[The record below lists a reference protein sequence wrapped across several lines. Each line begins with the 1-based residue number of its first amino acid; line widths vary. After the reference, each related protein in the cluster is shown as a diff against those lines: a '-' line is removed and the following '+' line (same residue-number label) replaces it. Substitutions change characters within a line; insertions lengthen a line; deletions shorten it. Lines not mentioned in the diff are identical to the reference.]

1 MKLAKSSF
9 NVLMFQCEAFWILFN
24 FFILNSLVQAT
35 SDSVKTNDCP
45 KSVDHC
51 AKNMKGVLNDT
62 RFTFPRNDHQLD
74 ILCLHLNRTI
84 TCINKFIECDLTSN
98 VKKDTFNG
106 LLQLMEKLCSKS
118 SKFRIE
124 YLKHAECYHK
134 LAPVYTK
141 CYQLYYESERQRI
154 ELNRN
159 ITTSQHLIL
168 WCCNYKNHRKCT
180 TDPVSRFCGSDAAN
194 LAEQIVIISEG
205 QDSLDHCPKHI
216 ITSSTCLKQW
226 ESLGLLVNTTYTSN
240 GNIEFLSDE
249 DNSLYPDRI
258 SSSASGSLSSLVTR
272 KCNDNHHL
280 NPLTLLVNPFIPS
293 ILQSI
298 ALIVIILVYNYFNV
312 FRTFPV
318 KCCSQSQTLATSKDK
333 PFTQFSYSRATLPA
347 TPSKSNGA
355 LKDFNLSRLSLVKEK
370 T

>member
-1 MKLAKSSF
+1 MVKSITVKSSIVQKF
-9 NVLMFQCEAFWILFN
+9 ALVVVI
-24 FFILNSLVQAT
+24 FIFSVINIFIKA
-35 SDSVKTNDCP
+35 SVKTNDCP
-45 KSVDHC
+45 RSVDHC
-51 AKNMKGVLNDT
+51 AKNMKSVLNDT

-74 ILCLHLNRTI
+74 ILCHHLNRTI

-141 CYQLYYESERQRI
+141 CYQLYYESERKRI

-180 TDPVSRFCGSDAAN
+180 TDPVSRYCGSDAAN

-205 QDSLDHCPKHI
+205 QETLDHCPKHI

-258 SSSASGSLSSLVTR
+258 SSSAFSPSTR
-272 KCNDNHHL
+272 KCNNHL
-280 NPLTLLVNPFIPS
+280 NKLTLVNPFLPS
-293 ILQSI
+293 ILQSL
-298 ALIVIILVYNYFNV
+298 ALLVIILVYNHFNV
-312 FRTFPV
+312 FCTFPV
-318 KCCSQSQTLATSKDK
+318 NSCQHSPTLETPKFK
-333 PFTQFSYSRATLPA
+333 QFSHLQA
-347 TPSKSNGA
+347 TPSNGA
-355 LKDFNLSRLSLVKEK
+355 LKHWFERSSLVKEK